1 MLDLFAKRKLLKDA
15 ILSPKILEIPGAF
28 NAICAK
34 LVENN
39 GYKAAYISGAATTC
53 GEFALPD
60 IGLVSLQETVKEVQ
74 KITRAINIPCIADAD
89 TGFGETAQIPITI
102 KTFEAHGASGVH
114 LEDQVFPKRCGHL
127 AGKELVSKEEMSDK
141 IKAAV
146 KSRKDPNFI
155 VIARCD
161 AFSVSGIEDMIVRL
175 KSYRDAGA
183 DMVFPEALTELK
195 QFERVAKEIGVPVL
209 ANMTEFGKTPFYT
222 SKQYED
228 AGCSAVIFPV
238 SLLRHAMGAI
248 QRALETMKAH
258 GNQEP
263 LVPAMYTRQQF
274 YDLIEYDPAKE
285 FTRKY

>member
-1 MLDLFAKRKLLKDA
+1 MLDFAEKRKTLREA
-15 ILSPKILEIPGAF
+15 IMSPKILEIPGAF

-39 GYKAAYISGAATTC
+39 GYQAAYISGAALTC
-53 GEFALPD
+53 GAFALPD

-74 KITRAINIPCIADAD
+74 KIAWAVNIPCIADGD
-89 TGFGETAQIPITI
+89 TGFGESVQIPNTVRA
-102 KTFEAHGASGVH
+102 FEAHGASAVH
-114 LEDQVFPKRCGHL
+114 FEDQVFPKRCGHL
-127 AGKELVSKEEMSDK
+127 AGKELVTQKEMAEK

-146 KSRKDPNFI
+146 KSRKDPNFLI
-155 VIARCD
+155 IARCD
-161 AFSVSGIEDMIVRL
+161 AYSVTGIEDMIVRL
-175 KSYRDAGA
+175 KAYRDVGA
-183 DMVFPEALTELK
+183 DMVFPEALTDLK
-195 QFERVAKEIGVPVL
+195 QYERVVKEVNSPVL

-222 SKQYED
+222 SKQYEA

-248 QRALETMKAH
+248 QRALTILKAH

-263 LVPAMYTRQQF
+263 LVPEMYTRQQF

>member
-1 MLDLFAKRKLLKDA
+1 MLDLSVKRKNLKNA
-15 ILSPKILEIPGAF
+15 ILAPKILEIPGAF

-34 LVENN
+34 LIENN
-39 GYKAAYISGAATTC
+39 GYQAAYISGAATTC
-53 GEFALPD
+53 GAFALPD
-60 IGLVSLQETVKEVQ
+60 IGLISLQETVKEVQ
-74 KITRAINIPCIADAD
+74 KIAQAINIPCIADAD
-89 TGFGETAQIPITI
+89 TGFGETAQIPITV
-102 KTFEAHGASGVH
+102 KTFEAHGASGFH

-161 AFSVSGIEDMIVRL
+161 ALSVTGMEDMIVRL
-175 KSYRDAGA
+175 KAYRDAGA
-183 DMVFPEALTELK
+183 DMIFPEALTDLK
-195 QFERVAKEIGVPVL
+195 QYERVVKEVGVPVL

-222 SKQYED
+222 SKQYES
-228 AGCSAVIFPV
+228 AGCAAVIFPV

-248 QRALETMKAH
+248 QKALEIMKAH

-263 LVPAMYTRQQF
+263 LVPTMYTRQQF

>member
-1 MLDLFAKRKLLKDA
+1 MLDSTAKRKKLRDA
-15 ILSPKILEIPGAF
+15 IKSPQILEIPGAF
-28 NAICAK
+28 NAICAR
-34 LVENN
+34 LVEDN
-39 GYKAAYISGAATTC
+39 GYQAAYISGAATTC
-53 GEFALPD
+53 GAFALPD
-60 IGLVSLQETVKEVQ
+60 IGLISLQETVKEVQ
-74 KITRAINIPCIADAD
+74 KIARAVSIPCIADAD
-89 TGFGETAQIPITI
+89 TGFGETTQIPITI
-102 KTFEAHGASGVH
+102 QTFEAHGAASVH

-127 AGKELVSKEEMSDK
+127 AGKELISKEDMSKK
-141 IKAAV
+141 IEAAV
-146 KSRKDPNFI
+146 KSRKDPNFV

-161 AFSVSGIEDMIVRL
+161 AFSVTGMDDMIVRL
-175 KSYRDAGA
+175 KAYRDAGA

-195 QFERVAKEIGVPVL
+195 QYERVVKEVGIPVL

-248 QRALETMKAH
+248 QRALQIMKAH

-263 LVPAMYTRQQF
+263 LVKEMYTRQQF

-285 FTRKY
+285 FTRRY